1 MVSMAWL
8 TCVRNSVFDR
18 RLSSMNLSRELAGV
32 FLSSIMTLGTG
43 EPEAEEL
50 LPEAVSFCLLCCLRL
65 GGCQVSFHWQG
76 GAMLLLVSVL

>member
-1 MVSMAWL
+1 MGRGASRKHLSFRKVQMVSMAWL

-65 GGCQVSFHWQG
+65 GGC
-76 GAMLLLVSVL
+76 

>member
-1 MVSMAWL
+1 
-8 TCVRNSVFDR
+8 
-18 RLSSMNLSRELAGV
+18 MNLSRELAGV

-76 GAMLLLVSVL
+76 GAMLLLVSVP